1 MLILLLF
8 FLEFLFVLGLLN
20 IISWNLVLAFSVMY
34 LFINGLIIELKEI
47 RIKEDLKAKIAEKLE
62 KIEKSIIGS
71 KEKIESDE
79 RVKQRLSAK
88 KREIIEW
95 LNKL

>member
-8 FLEFLFVLGLLN
+8 FLEILFVLGLLN

-47 RIKEDLKAKIAEKLE
+47 KIKEDLKAKIAEKLE

>member
-8 FLEFLFVLGLLN
+8 FLEFLFVLGILN